1 MPANRPHYPIILYP
15 YALQKAEM
23 ALPEPRP
30 FSLAPP
36 ESPDPAPLAVNVR
49 ALLIPALVGGGLGV
63 GLLLISLPW
72 GGVVLGVSAVII
84 AGLAGWQRQT
94 YPRRLQVHKQDLA
107 RYQVQLQ
114 EYETARQA
122 HAEQERV
129 RQTPEGLQAY
139 RQERRWQAL
148 TEARGPDGEHD
159 LQSWPTQGASEA
171 WFFQLLAKAFPGKVS
186 KQPYVEFSPD
196 YKRPYTP
203 DITLTYPLQA
213 GNLLIDIEIDE
224 PYTLKDKKP
233 THFQGNDDARNDHFR
248 ERGWVV
254 IRFTEAQVIR
264 SSQSCIKQVA
274 AVLADLTQDPSLL
287 DPFVAVPD
295 LELQPQW
302 TEAEALEMAQRQVRE
317 PVLQELPS
325 VVDRSRPRPAVKKAA
340 FEPSVYQQAI
350 YEFVRFGTGDGLVTA
365 VAGSGKSTTLV
376 QSSHLVKTREA
387 IFVAFNVD
395 IAAELEQKLAGRMD
409 ARTLSSLGLKIVNQA
424 LGKTEKDDYKY
435 HRLIRKRIA
444 QVREQHQKQ
453 RQAWEQRGR
462 SGPQPQLPRGFGS
475 DVDTLKQAVDFCRLT
490 LTDAA
495 DLRALQ
501 AMCGHYSLPVPDWG
515 LLEIRQILKMG
526 QEQALK
532 EGVIDFTDMIWL
544 PIALDLEV
552 IQFEWI
558 FADECQDFNACQLE
572 LILKC
577 RKPGGRILFVGDPKQ
592 AIYGFT
598 GADSQSVEK
607 IKQRVQPTEL
617 PLSICYRCPVSHL
630 DLARELVPHIE
641 ARPHAPTGLVGTVP
655 EAELAEHLRE
665 GDMILCRLNGPLVQL
680 CIQLVRKGVK
690 AQLRGADLGNTL
702 VGMAQRI
709 AKMPEFEFSR
719 FLKFLQQY
727 ESQQLKSISNKSGDP
742 TEIEEEMEAQK
753 TQVGILRTLYRVS
766 QSESL
771 QEFCSEIQ
779 AQFEH
784 KREVVIL
791 TSVHKAKGLEAERV
805 FIYRPKT
812 LPLQRP
818 EQQIWEKE
826 QEMNLKYVALTRG
839 KQDLYMIE

>member
-1 MPANRPHYPIILYP
+1 MPADRPHYPIILYP
-15 YALQKAEM
+15 YALQKADM
-23 ALPEPRP
+23 ALPDPSP
-30 FSLAPP
+30 FSVSPPDPPAPAPP
-36 ESPDPAPLAVNVR
+36 TVNVQT
-49 ALLIPALVGGGLGV
+49 LLIPALVGGGLGV

-72 GGVVLGVSAVII
+72 GVGALGVSAVII

-94 YPRRLQVHKQDLA
+94 YPRRLQVHEQDLA
-107 RYQVQLQ
+107 RYQWQLQ
-114 EYETARQA
+114 EYETAKQA
-122 HAEQERV
+122 HAEQEKS

-139 RQERRWQAL
+139 RAERRWQAL

-171 WFFQLLAKAFPGKVS
+171 WFFQQLQKAFPGKVS
-186 KQPYVEFSPD
+186 KQPYVEFSAD

-203 DITLTYPLQA
+203 DITLTYPLK
-213 GNLLIDIEIDE
+213 GSRLLIDIEIDE
-224 PYTLKDKKP
+224 PYTLKEQKP

-264 SSQSCIKQVA
+264 QPQSCIKQVA
-274 AVLADLTQDPSLL
+274 EVLADLTQDPSLL
-287 DPFVAVPD
+287 EPFVGVPD
-295 LELQPQW
+295 LDPQRQW
-302 TEAEALEMAQRQVRE
+302 TQAEALEMAQRQERE
-317 PVLQELPS
+317 PVLQELPQ
-325 VVDRSRPRPAVKKAA
+325 VVDRSRPRPRGKKAA
-340 FEPSVYQQAI
+340 FEPSIYQQAI
-350 YEFVRFGTGDGLVTA
+350 YEFVRSGSGDGLVTA

-376 QSSHLVKTREA
+376 QSAQLVRSRQA

-453 RQAWEQRGR
+453 RHAWEQRGR
-462 SGPQPQLPRGFGS
+462 SGPKPELPRGFGG

-495 DLRALQ
+495 DLRTLQ
-501 AMCGHYSLPVPDWG
+501 AMCDHYSLAVPEWG
-515 LLEIRQILKMG
+515 LVEIRQILKMG
-526 QEQALK
+526 QEQAVK

-544 PIALDLEV
+544 PVALDLEV
-552 IQFEWI
+552 TQFEWI

-617 PLSICYRCPVSHL
+617 PLSICYRCPASHL
-630 DLARELVPHIE
+630 DLARELVPYIE
-641 ARPHAPTGLVGTVP
+641 TRPHAPAGLVGTVR

-680 CIQLVRKGVK
+680 CIQLVRKGVP
-690 AQLRGADLGNTL
+690 AQLRGADLGHTL
-702 VGMAQRI
+702 VGMTQKIAQI
-709 AKMPEFEFSR
+709 PEFEFAR
-719 FLKFLQQY
+719 FLKFLRQY
-727 ESQQLKSISNKSGDP
+727 ESQQIQAITKKSGDP
-742 TEIEEEMEAQK
+742 TEIEEEQEAQK
-753 TQVGILRTLYRVS
+753 TQAGILRTLYRVS

-779 AQFEH
+779 VQFAQ
-784 KREVVIL
+784 KREVVVL

-805 FIYRPKT
+805 FIYRPKY

-818 EQQIWEKE
+818 EQQPWEKE
-826 QEMNLKYVALTRG
+826 QELNLKYVALTRG